1 MREINQDYL
10 KYLILLVLKEQ
21 KGKIIPISELVNRIA
36 DDKLSLSEDE
46 KNEHYDGRT
55 NDKKFYKMVATN
67 EQRLK
72 AAGLENFYKTGHKI
86 TEEGIKAVD
95 KNQEKQ
101 EISYDY
107 LRSIPEYNEWEER
120 LGIAPKDRKKL
131 IENDNIFV
139 APIRKNPS
147 RPKSNSDLTFNEIEL
162 RNVITNIKD
171 NFKRLEWYYRLYE
184 ENVRVELVEPILKAI
199 GWVAPFIRR
208 EERNMDY
215 LLSDKIYLND
225 ECYKLIIEVKKY
237 QEQLKTTGEGEKTSP
252 VNEYQLLE
260 YCRDPENN
268 PLAGILT
275 NGIRWCIYLG
285 NGYDYKGEIDLRY
298 TDIEECIRFF
308 RSISKNEFYTIN
320 ELDWEW
326 LTKSSEKTETHPTKI
341 SINGKPY
348 GTLTDAYF
356 EVVKKF
362 INEHPNPSDFVFF
375 KKVILKERK
384 GQYKEY
390 TNDNNKI
397 HIVNVK
403 YGVYD
408 MIALMQTINATLDS
422 VLTITIE

>member
-1 MREINQDYL
+1 MREINQNYL

-21 KGKIIPISELVNRIA
+21 KDKIVPISELVNILA
-36 DDKLSLSEDE
+36 DEKLGLLEDE

-72 AAGLENFYKTGHKI
+72 AAGLVNFYKTGHKI
-86 TEEGIKAVD
+86 TKEGIEAVD
-95 KNQEKQ
+95 KNQEKR
-101 EISYDY
+101 EINYDY
-107 LRSIPEYNEWEER
+107 LRSISEYNDWEKR

-131 IENDNIFV
+131 IENDNVFV
-139 APIRKNPS
+139 VPIRKNSS
-147 RPKSNSDLTFNEIEL
+147 RPQKTTDLTFNETEL
-162 RNVITNIKD
+162 RDVITNIKD
-171 NFKRLEWYYRLYE
+171 NFNRLEWYYRLYE

-215 LLSDKIYLND
+215 LLSDEIYLND
-225 ECYKLIIEVKKY
+225 ECDKLIIEVKKY

-285 NGYDYKGEIDLRY
+285 NGYDYIGEIDLRY
-298 TDIEECIRFF
+298 ADIKECIRFF
-308 RSISKNEFYTIN
+308 RSISKKEFFMIN

-326 LTKSSEKTETHPTKI
+326 LKTSEKIETRPTKI
-341 SINGKPY
+341 TINGKPY

-362 INEHPNPSDFVFF
+362 INEHPNPTDYVFF

-390 TNDNNKI
+390 KDDNNET

-408 MIALMQTINATLDS
+408 MITLMQTMNATLDS
-422 VLTITIE
+422 VLDITIE